1 MIHTPVVTQSFPL
14 MAPYLPQSNK
24 HGIGA
29 SAATDLRV
37 HIDPYPE
44 MDCGDLIELFWGGC
58 YAASKLLSESDIGHT
73 SVLHVPESFLRSG
86 KVKTYYR
93 VTKIGSEPIKSP
105 GAKLWVKLEIPG
117 GQLVSGEGDE
127 NQGLAPVTFAE
138 SVMQDGLTARHF
150 DEGVQLTLDA
160 YPNMDAY
167 DEITLRWGDR
177 RLDLPALTD
186 EEVGMPIDV
195 HVPAALVREAGDDP
209 HLEVSYCVIDRVGN
223 NSRWAPARLIN
234 VSTGLTDEAGA

>member
-29 SAATDLRV
+29 SAAPDLRV

-105 GAKLWVKLEIPG
+105 GAKLWSNWRFPAV
-117 GQLVSGEGDE
+117 
-127 NQGLAPVTFAE
+127 NW
-138 SVMQDGLTARHF
+138 SVARAMRIR
-150 DEGVQLTLDA
+150 D
-160 YPNMDAY
+160 
-167 DEITLRWGDR
+167 WR
-177 RLDLPALTD
+177 R
-186 EEVGMPIDV
+186 
-195 HVPAALVREAGDDP
+195 
-209 HLEVSYCVIDRVGN
+209 
-223 NSRWAPARLIN
+223 
-234 VSTGLTDEAGA
+234 